1 MYFSE
6 AENPEAQAYSSPA
19 PQPPV
24 SQPHAAP
31 NATAQQASS
40 PQSADPQ
47 SAAQPTTS
55 LSAAAAKSEADLPL
69 AARIINSKSL
79 FGESRIIHIEHRGMI
94 YRMSITNQNRLI
106 LQK

>member
-6 AENPEAQAYSSPA
+6 AENPESHTYSAPSYEPPTAPAPLSLDGAQA
-19 PQPPV
+19 
-24 SQPHAAP
+24 
-31 NATAQQASS
+31 
-40 PQSADPQ
+40 
-47 SAAQPTTS
+47 
-55 LSAAAAKSEADLPL
+55 EAGLPL

-94 YRMSITNQNRLI
+94 YRMSITSQNRLI

>member
-1 MYFSE
+1 MFFSE
-6 AENPEAQAYSSPA
+6 SQGPDPSSATPVPTDPSASVPA
-19 PQPPV
+19 PG
-24 SQPHAAP
+24 
-31 NATAQQASS
+31 
-40 PQSADPQ
+40 D
-47 SAAQPTTS
+47 
-55 LSAAAAKSEADLPL
+55 EALPI

>member
-6 AENPEAQAYSSPA
+6 SDTPESDPSLPSP
-19 PQPPV
+19 
-24 SQPHAAP
+24 
-31 NATAQQASS
+31 TE
-40 PQSADPQ
+40 
-47 SAAQPTTS
+47 
-55 LSAAAAKSEADLPL
+55 SAAAMPAPSDDALPM

>member
-6 AENPEAQAYSSPA
+6 TDPSESVSPVSDPAESQAAVPA
-19 PQPPV
+19 P
-24 SQPHAAP
+24 
-31 NATAQQASS
+31 T
-40 PQSADPQ
+40 DD
-47 SAAQPTTS
+47 T
-55 LSAAAAKSEADLPL
+55 LPM

>member
-6 AENPEAQAYSSPA
+6 SERPDAASS
-19 PQPPV
+19 V
-24 SQPHAAP
+24 P
-31 NATAQQASS
+31 NATDNPLAMPAPS
-40 PQSADPQ
+40 D
-47 SAAQPTTS
+47 
-55 LSAAAAKSEADLPL
+55 EALPM

>member
-6 AENPEAQAYSSPA
+6 SENPESHAYSSPSSEPQATPA
-19 PQPPV
+19 PLSVAGTQP
-24 SQPHAAP
+24 
-31 NATAQQASS
+31 
-40 PQSADPQ
+40 
-47 SAAQPTTS
+47 
-55 LSAAAAKSEADLPL
+55 EAGLPL

-94 YRMSITNQNRLI
+94 YRMSITSQNRLI

>member
-1 MYFSE
+1 MYMTDSDQPEFRTSEPQFSE
-6 AENPEAQAYSSPA
+6 STDAGAE
-19 PQPPV
+19 
-24 SQPHAAP
+24 
-31 NATAQQASS
+31 
-40 PQSADPQ
+40 
-47 SAAQPTTS
+47 
-55 LSAAAAKSEADLPL
+55 LPM

>member
-1 MYFSE
+1 MFFSE
-6 AENPEAQAYSSPA
+6 SEGPDS
-19 PQPPV
+19 
-24 SQPHAAP
+24 
-31 NATAQQASS
+31 ASS
-40 PQSADPQ
+40 HPNSADGPIAVPA
-47 SAAQPTTS
+47 SS
-55 LSAAAAKSEADLPL
+55 DEKLPM

>member
-1 MYFSE
+1 MFFSE
-6 AENPEAQAYSSPA
+6 SDGPETAFSHPNPTESPA
-19 PQPPV
+19 AMPE
-24 SQPHAAP
+24 
-31 NATAQQASS
+31 SS
-40 PQSADPQ
+40 DD
-47 SAAQPTTS
+47 T
-55 LSAAAAKSEADLPL
+55 LPM

>member
-1 MYFSE
+1 M
-6 AENPEAQAYSSPA
+6 YSSESDPSESVSPVPDPAESPAAVPA
-19 PQPPV
+19 P
-24 SQPHAAP
+24 
-31 NATAQQASS
+31 T
-40 PQSADPQ
+40 DD
-47 SAAQPTTS
+47 T
-55 LSAAAAKSEADLPL
+55 LPM

>member
-1 MYFSE
+1 MYFSDSDHSE
-6 AENPEAQAYSSPA
+6 PRRYESDSSLPSNPAEP
-19 PQPPV
+19 
-24 SQPHAAP
+24 
-31 NATAQQASS
+31 QQAE
-40 PQSADPQ
+40 
-47 SAAQPTTS
+47 PTN
-55 LSAAAAKSEADLPL
+55 AEASLPL